1 MRILILSDAYLPE
14 STLNH
19 AKMLHELA
27 VEFQSQG
34 HEVVVL
40 TSGSSSQAQPLIEER
55 MDEVTLWRFRC
66 RPTRGVSHYKR
77 AINETLLSFYAY
89 LALKKKAVHSSFDI
103 VVNYSPTIFWGP
115 LAAWLKKQGA
125 YVYLVLRDFFPLWA
139 IDEGLIKRGS
149 LVAKYFHFF
158 EHLNY
163 RSADLIA
170 VQSPANVKIF
180 RDISADRYYPVDVLY
195 NWAASPPI
203 VDCYF
208 GLTFLQDLGIND
220 KFIFFYGGNIGH
232 AQDIQYI
239 LTLAKKFIDQPKAH
253 FLIVGQGDQ
262 YDNINAQIEL
272 MNLTNVSLASSITQE
287 QYRSVLTQVDV
298 GIFTLAASHTAHNFP
313 GKILGY
319 LAAGLPILG
328 AVNSG
333 NDLIEVVNKS
343 GSGKVSVTGNINQFY
358 SDAMMLFSEVSSR
371 EQMSVA
377 AHQLLDDVFS
387 VEHATSKILSAHAA
401 RKI

>member
-1 MRILILSDAYLPE
+1 MRILVLSDAYLPE

-40 TSGSSSQAQPLIEER
+40 TPGCASQAQPLLEEK
-55 MDEVTLWRFRC
+55 MDDVALWRFRC
-66 RPTRGVSHYKR
+66 RPTRGVSHYQR

-89 LALKKKAVHSSFDI
+89 RALKKKALDTSFDI

-180 RDISADRYYPVDVLY
+180 NDISADRYYPVDVLY
-195 NWAASPPI
+195 NWSASPPI
-203 VDCYF
+203 ADPHF
-208 GLTFLQDLGIND
+208 GSAYLKDLGISD

-239 LTLAKKFIDQPKAH
+239 LTLAERFIDQPKAH

-262 YDNINAQIEL
+262 YNNISAQIKL
-272 MNLTNVSLASSITQE
+272 MNLSNVTLSSSITQQ

-328 AVNSG
+328 AVNNG
-333 NDLIEVVNKS
+333 NDLIEVVNQS
-343 GSGKVSVTGNINQFY
+343 GSGKVSVTGNIDQFY
-358 SDAMMLFSEVSSR
+358 DDAMILFSDAFSR

-387 VEHATSKILSAHAA
+387 VENATSKILSAHAA